1 MFRTRTIAALLI
13 TAAVVAACG
22 ADATSPA
29 PASHAAVGQ
38 ASPSTEVVASADP
51 STPPSSAPSGTP
63 AATPAATPTPTAA
76 PTAAPTPVP
85 TPVPWKAYK
94 SKRNHYTI
102 KYPPTWIVTPGSA
115 KIADQF
121 DAYGYPYVYISRD
134 TVSTS
139 VSVSLT
145 VTHDIAFNK
154 SHYKAKL
161 KSNKAIRLH
170 GYSGR
175 ILVFEGTDNGLKV
188 RIEQIIIAKG
198 KVGYFLSLFAD
209 RTTAVADHAT
219 FKKMYQSWKPT

>member
-13 TAAVVAACG
+13 AGVVAACG
-22 ADATSPA
+22 ADATSPD
-29 PASHAAVGQ
+29 PASQAAIAQ
-38 ASPSTEVVASADP
+38 ASPSAAVVASSQP
-51 STPPSSAPSGTP
+51 SVAPSASPSSAPT
-63 AATPAATPTPTAA
+63 ATPVPTPTPTAA

-85 TPVPWKAYK
+85 TPVPWKTYK
-94 SKRNHYTI
+94 SKRNRYSV

-115 KIADQF
+115 RVADQF
-121 DAYGYPYVYISRD
+121 DAFGYPYVYISRD

-145 VTHDIAFNK
+145 VTHDIAYNK

-161 KSNKAIRLH
+161 KSNKAISLH

-188 RIEQIIIAKG
+188 RIERIIIARG
-198 KVGYFLSLFAD
+198 KVGYFLSLYAD
-209 RTTAVADHAT
+209 RVTATADHAT
-219 FKKMYQSWKPT
+219 FKKLYQSWKPT